1 MSAVPSLVDAPGGV
15 GLAVHDL
22 GGPAAG
28 ATLVLA
34 HATGFHG
41 RVFRPLVAAGLDR
54 RFRCLAPD
62 LRGHGDSTAT
72 AEVLF
77 DDWDG
82 FAADVAAVA
91 AMAAGLCR
99 PVVGFGHSLGGAAL
113 AMAEAAAPGSFSAL
127 FLYEPILVPPGPG
140 SQLVG
145 AASPEFLASAAERRR
160 TDFGSTEEAL
170 ANFAAKPPLSVLD
183 GAALRAYVEGGFTR
197 RHDGTVT
204 IKCRPDVEAA
214 VYRSGSDTT
223 WFGRLGDVRAPTT
236 IGVGGHDP
244 DGPAAWAPAIVDRL
258 RRGRLC
264 RFDDLGH
271 FGPLERPAE
280 VAAAVLEAFAPGEP
294 LGAPVR
300 ADRSS
305 TALSHRAFCPVR
317 AATYDVDRGRGGGP
331 RPTSDE

>member
-1 MSAVPSLVDAPGGV
+1 MGV
-15 GLAVHDL
+15 AVHDL
-22 GGPAAG
+22 GGRPTG

-41 RVFRPLVAAGLDR
+41 RVFGPLVAAGLDG

-62 LRGHGDSTAT
+62 LRGHGDSTAA
-72 AEVLF
+72 AEIRF
-77 DDWDG
+77 DDWAG
-82 FAADVAAVA
+82 FSDDIAAVA
-91 AMAAGLCR
+91 AMAAGLGR

-127 FLYEPILVPPGPG
+127 FLYEPILVPPG
-140 SQLVG
+140 SRLVG
-145 AASPEFLASAAERRR
+145 PASPEFLASAAEHRR
-160 TDFGSTEEAL
+160 TDFDSADAAV

-214 VYRSGSDTT
+214 VYRSGAGTAG
-223 WFGRLGDVRAPTT
+223 FERLCEVRAPTT
-236 IGVGGHDP
+236 IGVGGQDP
-244 DGPAAWAPAIVDRL
+244 EGPAAWAPAIVDRL
-258 RRGRLC
+258 ENGRLL

-280 VAAAVLEAFAPGEP
+280 VAAAVLETFAP
-294 LGAPVR
+294 LGRLCRPGPIGPRSPWTMAPPVR
-300 ADRSS
+300 SGSPPTMSATAAAENPDR
-305 TALSHRAFCPVR
+305 P
-317 AATYDVDRGRGGGP
+317 
-331 RPTSDE
+331 SDE